1 MKKFLMMALLLI
13 LPFTLG
19 FQSGQASAEE
29 KNTGFIQVQTVS
41 YANGGVLQGLYF
53 SANEKFLAES
63 GATQKEIQSFRL
75 ALYEKIK
82 GLKTILVENF
92 ALIYLKNPND
102 KFAIGQ
108 DGALQI
114 TLVYDQTND
123 AYGLQL
129 YFKDKDTWDFYH
141 PSSEQPEE
149 ARQEGFV
156 TTEKSEG
163 QIIFAQSL
171 PGYQGTV
178 GQYLKELYL
187 SAVQGVDLSQSYNP
201 ILSYDYALSSSKI
214 RSNADSVYADSSGM
228 YHHLWQRTVESSIE
242 NDQIVLYYYQVHP
255 QWWYLTVIGLAV
267 VVVLG
272 GGAIV
277 LLKNRKKKKENN
289 A

>member
-1 MKKFLMMALLLI
+1 M
-13 LPFTLG
+13 
-19 FQSGQASAEE
+19 
-29 KNTGFIQVQTVS
+29 
-41 YANGGVLQGLYF
+41 
-53 SANEKFLAES
+53 
-63 GATQKEIQSFRL
+63 
-75 ALYEKIK
+75 
-82 GLKTILVENF
+82 VENF

-141 PSSEQPEE
+141 PSSEPPEE

-163 QIIFAQSL
+163 QIIFAQNL
-171 PGYQGTV
+171 HGYQGTV

-201 ILSYDYALSSSKI
+201 ILSLRLRTLFIKDTFKCRQCLCRQQRHVSSSLAADGGVEHRKRPNCFCITIKCI
-214 RSNADSVYADSSGM
+214 RS
-228 YHHLWQRTVESSIE
+228 
-242 NDQIVLYYYQVHP
+242 
-255 QWWYLTVIGLAV
+255 
-267 VVVLG
+267 G
-272 GGAIV
+272 GI
-277 LLKNRKKKKENN
+277 
-289 A
+289 